1 MNNSDKKA
9 PDLIQ
14 SGLRAALQQE
24 NPLQIIGTINAY
36 SALLAKESGFNAIY
50 LSGAGVANA
59 CFGLPDLGIT
69 TLDDVTEEVK
79 RITDVC
85 DLPLLVDADTG
96 WGDPG
101 FTVKRLSSAGAAG
114 VHIEDQIDAKR
125 CGHRPGKHLISTKEM
140 VERLEIALSSRDD
153 NNFII
158 MARTD
163 AYSVEGLDAAIK
175 RAQHYVNVGADMIFA
190 ESFSNLDDYN
200 KFINEIDVPVLAN
213 ITEFGQTPLYSI
225 EELRSVGVQL
235 ALYPLSA
242 FRAMSAA
249 TLDVYGTIRRE
260 GTQKNCLNNM
270 QARKDLYKILNYHE
284 HEKNIDTLLN
294 NRFKKNK

>member
-1 MNNSDKKA
+1 MNDSV
-9 PDLIQ
+9 Q
-14 SGLRAALQQE
+14 SGLRTALQQE

-114 VHIEDQIDAKR
+114 LHLEDQIDAKR
-125 CGHRPGKHLISTKEM
+125 CGHRPGKQLVSTKEM
-140 VERLEIALSSRDD
+140 VERLEIALSMRDD
-153 NNFII
+153 DDFVI

-163 AYSVEGLDAAIK
+163 AYSVEGLDATIN
-175 RAQHYVNVGADMIFA
+175 RAHHYVNVGADMIFA
-190 ESFSNLDDYN
+190 EAFSNLHDYK
-200 KFINEIDVPVLAN
+200 KFIQEIDVPVLAN
-213 ITEFGQTPLYSI
+213 ITEFGQTPLYTL
-225 EELRSVGVQL
+225 EELRSVGVQI

-249 TLDVYGTIRRE
+249 TLNVYTTIRKE
-260 GTQKNCLNNM
+260 GTQKNILNNM
-270 QARKDLYKILNYHE
+270 QLRNDLYKILHYHE
-284 HEKNIDTLLN
+284 HEDNIDKLLKQ
-294 NRFKKNK
+294 RK